1 MIDLTGGQP
10 DLTPEWVVW
19 MMDELES
26 RGLQDR
32 VYLWSDDN
40 LSTDYLW
47 QVLSETERA
56 QMGAYPLYSRVCCF
70 KGFDTNSFIFNTSA
84 EPERFDNQFS
94 FMARLLTLGI
104 DLYAYV
110 TFTTPATEGIS
121 EAMARF
127 VERLQELDEYLP
139 LRTVPL
145 QILPFTPV
153 TRRLKPAT
161 EVALVNQY
169 RVLDAW
175 KAEIERRFTG
185 EIRAL
190 PITDILLGGRRT
202 KHEPSSNT
210 L

>member
-1 MIDLTGGQP
+1 
-10 DLTPEWVVW
+10 
-19 MMDELES
+19 
-26 RGLQDR
+26 
-32 VYLWSDDN
+32 
-40 LSTDYLW
+40 
-47 QVLSETERA
+47 
-56 QMGAYPLYSRVCCF
+56 MGAYPLYSRVCCF